1 MSKLKKHVNPKKSSA
16 AADTFG
22 KRGEAPLSGE
32 DLEKGKK
39 KMSKY
44 LDKAS
49 S

>member
-16 AADTFG
+16 AADTG

-39 KMSKY
+39 KMRKY